1 MKDMILKYKSI
12 LAYMFFGVCT
22 TAVNLIIYFLC
33 ARVMNFSTIFS
44 TVVAWFIAVIFAFVT
59 NKAWV
64 FESKSW
70 KREIIG
76 KELTSF
82 FACRIAT
89 GILDVVVMMVTV
101 DILLMNDVIMK
112 VFSNVLVIL
121 INYIASK
128 LIIFRKRDSNEVN

>member
-1 MKDMILKYKSI
+1 MCIRDRYKSI

-33 ARVMNFSTIFS
+33 SRVMNFSTIFS

-101 DILLMNDVIMK
+101 DILLMNDVIKMC
-112 VFSNVLVIL
+112 I
-121 INYIASK
+121 
-128 LIIFRKRDSNEVN
+128 RDSVRADREYHPARHHLPYLL

>member
-22 TAVNLIIYFLC
+22 TAVNLFIYFLC
-33 ARVMNFSTIFS
+33 ARVMSFSTIFS
-44 TVVAWFIAVIFAFVT
+44 TVVAWFSAVIFAFVT

-70 KREIIG
+70 KWEIIG

-82 FACRIAT
+82 FVCRIAT

-121 INYIASK
+121 INYIVSK
-128 LIIFRKRDSNEVN
+128 YIIWGNCKMQNK

>member
-1 MKDMILKYKSI
+1 
-12 LAYMFFGVCT
+12 MFFGVCT

-33 ARVMNFSTIFS
+33 ARMMNFSTIFS

-70 KREIIG
+70 KWEIIG
-76 KELTSF
+76 KELISF

-121 INYIASK
+121 INYIVSK
-128 LIIFRKRDSNEVN
+128 YIIWGNCKMQNK

>member
-1 MKDMILKYKSI
+1 
-12 LAYMFFGVCT
+12 MFFGVCT
-22 TAVNLIIYFLC
+22 TAVNLFIYFLC
-33 ARVMNFSTIFS
+33 ARVMSFSTIFS
-44 TVVAWFIAVIFAFVT
+44 TVVAWFSAVIFAFVT

-70 KREIIG
+70 KWEIIG

-82 FACRIAT
+82 FVCRIAT

-121 INYIASK
+121 INYIVSK
-128 LIIFRKRDSNEVN
+128 YIIWGNCKMQNK

>member
-12 LAYMFFGVCT
+12 FAYMFFGVCT

-112 VFSNVLVIL
+112 VFSNILVIL

-128 LIIFRKRDSNEVN
+128 LIIFRKRDSNEEG